1 MNTKMSQIT
10 RQEVLAAQRERYA
23 RAGKEHKT
31 KIINE
36 LVELLGYHRKAAIR
50 ALQSRPMIAAPYV
63 LGRPKEYDPDQLRPP
78 LKAIWLAALQPCG
91 VRLKACLSDWLP
103 AYEAD
108 HRRLNADVR
117 QALLAASRA
126 TLDRLLIPAR
136 IEHRRRATTRPGTL
150 LRHQI
155 PIRTEWAENQTGFLE
170 MDTVA
175 LCGGTLDDRHGWM
188 FDAVD
193 IHTTW
198 NEMRALPNRSEA
210 ATLLQ
215 IRDVEASLPFPLRG
229 LDSDN
234 GGEFINHHL
243 VKHLHGREKPVAFTR
258 SRPYR
263 KNDQAHIEQKNY
275 TQVRLWFGYE
285 RYDNPAVV
293 PLINALC
300 KGELNWL
307 LNGFLPTMK
316 LKSKERV
323 GSKVVRTYGE
333 TMTPVEPGAGL
344 PGSHRRD
351 ETTPAR
357 PKANPQSVR
366 LDAGGG
372 AADES
377 DRTEPA
383 ASGSLT
389 GEPERVKRSPPRNGN
404 EGRRTAT
411 VARLPSVPFSRGF
424 G

>member
-10 RQEVLAAQRERYA
+10 RQEVLVAQRDRYA

-36 LVELLGYHRKAAIR
+36 LVELFGYHRKAAIR
-50 ALQSRPMIAAPYV
+50 ALQLRPVIAAPFV
-63 LGRPKEYDPDQLRPP
+63 LGRPREYDPDQLRPP

-91 VRLKACLSDWLP
+91 VRLKACLPDWLP

-155 PIRTEWAENQTGFLE
+155 PIRTEWAENQAGFLE

-198 NEMRALPNRSEA
+198 NEMRALPNRGEA

-215 IRDVEASLPFPLRG
+215 ICDVEASLPFPLRG

-243 VKHLHGREKPVAFTR
+243 IKHLHGREKPVAFTR

-316 LKSKERV
+316 LENKERV
-323 GSKVVRTYGE
+323 GSKVVRKYGP
-333 TMTPVEPGAGL
+333 TMTPLSRVLACPEVTAETKQRLRAQKQTLNPFALTREVERQMKVIEQN
-344 PGSHRRD
+344 RR
-351 ETTPAR
+351 
-357 PKANPQSVR
+357 
-366 LDAGGG
+366 
-372 AADES
+372 
-377 DRTEPA
+377 RTEA
-383 ASGSLT
+383 
-389 GEPERVKRSPPRNGN
+389 
-404 EGRRTAT
+404 
-411 VARLPSVPFSRGF
+411 
-424 G
+424 

>member
-1 MNTKMSQIT
+1 MSQKT
-10 RQEVLAAQRERYA
+10 RTEVLAKQRERYA

-36 LVELLGYHRKAAIR
+36 LVELFDYHRKAAIR
-50 ALQSRPMIAAPYV
+50 ALQARPVLAAPFV
-63 LGRPKEYDPDQLRPP
+63 IGRPKEYDPDQLRAP

-91 VRLKACLSDWLP
+91 VRLKACLPDWLP

-108 HRRLNADVR
+108 QRRLNADVR
-117 QALLAASRA
+117 KALLQASRA

-155 PIRTEWAENQTGFLE
+155 PIRTEWAENRAGFLE

-215 IRDVEASLPFPLRG
+215 IRDVEASLPFPLCG

-243 VKHLHGREKPVAFTR
+243 VKHLHDRAQPVAFTR

-275 TQVRLWFGYE
+275 TQVRLWLG
-285 RYDNPAVV
+285 
-293 PLINALC
+293 
-300 KGELNWL
+300 
-307 LNGFLPTMK
+307 
-316 LKSKERV
+316 
-323 GSKVVRTYGE
+323 
-333 TMTPVEPGAGL
+333 
-344 PGSHRRD
+344 
-351 ETTPAR
+351 
-357 PKANPQSVR
+357 
-366 LDAGGG
+366 
-372 AADES
+372 
-377 DRTEPA
+377 
-383 ASGSLT
+383 
-389 GEPERVKRSPPRNGN
+389 
-404 EGRRTAT
+404 
-411 VARLPSVPFSRGF
+411 
-424 G
+424 

>member
-1 MNTKMSQIT
+1 MDTEMSQKT
-10 RQEVLAAQRERYA
+10 RMEVLVKQRERYA
-23 RAGKEHKT
+23 RAGKQHKT
-31 KIINE
+31 KIIDE
-36 LVELLGYHRKAAIR
+36 LIELFGYHRKAAIR
-50 ALQSRPMIAAPYV
+50 ALRARPRIGAPLIV
-63 LGRPKEYDPDQLRPP
+63 GRPKAYDPDQLRGP

-91 VRLKACLSDWLP
+91 VRLKACLADWLP
-103 AYEAD
+103 AYEED
-108 HRRLNADVR
+108 HRRLDSDVR
-117 QALLAASRA
+117 QALLQASRA

-150 LRHQI
+150 LRQQI
-155 PIRTEWAENQTGFLE
+155 PIRTEWAENQAGFLE

-215 IRDVEASLPFPLRG
+215 IRDVEASLPFPLCG

-293 PLINALC
+293 PLINTLC
-300 KGELNWL
+300 KGALNQL
-307 LNGFLPTMK
+307 LNYFLPTMK
-316 LKSKERV
+316 LASKERV
-323 GSKVVRTYGE
+323 GSKVVRKYGP
-333 TMTPVEPGAGL
+333 TQTPLDRVLACAEVSAAAKERL
-344 PGSHRRD
+344 RLEKRAS
-351 ETTPAR
+351 
-357 PKANPQSVR
+357 NPF
-366 LDAGGG
+366 A
-372 AADES
+372 
-377 DRTEPA
+377 
-383 ASGSLT
+383 LT
-389 GEPERVKRSPPRNGN
+389 RE
-404 EGRRTAT
+404 
-411 VARLPSVPFSRGF
+411 VARQLKVIEANRRPAQA
-424 G
+424 